1 MQMMQELEDPQV
13 VQTLADV
20 LASPVSTL
28 NPPAL
33 NTPGSL
39 LPPPAGEEPVDE
51 ELREVFLEETD
62 EVLEILHD
70 YLPRWSA
77 NPDNRSALS
86 ELRRAFHTL
95 KGSGR
100 MVRALV
106 LGELA
111 WAVENLLNRVL
122 ENSVEPG
129 ATVQQLIGDVLHLLP
144 ELVAE
149 YAANAQRQRNDVDQ
163 LAARAHALAKGD
175 EPVSDED
182 TQDVAALDPLL
193 LEIFR
198 KEAETHLGS
207 LNRFLDQAAEHVPLQ
222 ASDELQ
228 RALHTLKGS
237 ASMAGVLPIAEL
249 AAPLDQLA
257 REYKAHL
264 IALDLDE
271 VELLLEAEGLFRLGL
286 RQLKRDPLA
295 EIPGARGLT
304 ERARSQL
311 AERLANLLSTPNTGL
326 RIKRD
331 PQLINNFLAQGMDIL
346 LDAESLLQRWQ
357 QHPGERQELS
367 ALLDEL
373 TTLGEGAHLADLHP
387 VDELCE
393 ALLDLYGAVEESSL
407 AVSERFFHEA
417 QGAHEAL
424 INMLDELAA
433 GQEVSPQPLRIRALR
448 ELLDES
454 LDPSAMGLIRSDG
467 IRSLSIRELGS
478 ATEELERTL
487 PPAPVGASWPMKSL
501 RSSLKRRW
509 ISSKA
514 PVRPCSAGC
523 ATRTTPRRCRPCN
536 GICTPS
542 QAVHA
547 WLRSGRSAIWPMSWK
562 AFTRVWWT
570 VVMPSAIHWRCCS
583 NRAMS
588 DWRCTLNSCNST
600 SRWTIPVS

>member
-1 MQMMQELEDPQV
+1 MKCWRFF
-13 VQTLADV
+13 
-20 LASPVSTL
+20 ASICHAGRR
-28 NPPAL
+28 NPA
-33 NTPGSL
+33 
-39 LPPPAGEEPVDE
+39 
-51 ELREVFLEETD
+51 
-62 EVLEILHD
+62 
-70 YLPRWSA
+70 
-77 NPDNRSALS
+77 NRSALS

-111 WAVENLLNRVL
+111 WALENLLNRVL
-122 ENSVEPG
+122 EHSVEPG
-129 ATVQQLIGDVLHLLP
+129 ASVQQLLGDVLDLLP

-149 YAANAQRQRNDVDQ
+149 YAADAQRQRNDVDQ
-163 LAARAHALAKGD
+163 LAARAHALAKG
-175 EPVSDED
+175 ETPAADED
-182 TQDVAALDPLL
+182 TLDVAALDPLL

-198 KEAETHLGS
+198 KEAETHLSS
-207 LNRFLDQAAEHVPLQ
+207 LNRFLDQAAEHLPLQ

-249 AAPLDQLA
+249 ATPLDQLA

-271 VELLLEAEGLFRLGL
+271 VEVLLEAEGLFRLGL
-286 RQLKRDPLA
+286 RQLKSDPLA
-295 EIPGARGLT
+295 EIPGSRALI
-304 ERARSQL
+304 ERARALL
-311 AERLANLLSTPNTGL
+311 AERLQTLLNTPSSGL

-346 LDAESLLQRWQ
+346 LDAESLLRRWQ

-407 AVSERFFHEA
+407 AVSEAFFHEA
-417 QGAHEAL
+417 QSAHEAL

-433 GQEVSPQPLRIRALR
+433 GQEVSPRPERVRALHG
-448 ELLDES
+448 LLDQS

-467 IRSLSIRELGS
+467 SRTLSIRELGD
-478 ATEELERTL
+478 ATAELENTL
-487 PPAPVGASWPMKSL
+487 PPVGASLLAMDVNDGALSQD
-501 RSSLKRRW
+501 KRGAYESIASRLAPTRDRELDDEIVSIFLEEAVDILDSASQALQRW
-509 ISSKA
+509 LGEPQNA
-514 PVRPCSAGC
+514 CAAVVP
-523 ATRTTPRRCRPCN
+523 ATRSAHPQGWR
-536 GICTPS
+536 
-542 QAVHA
+542 AD
-547 WLRSGRSAIWPMSWK
+547 GRGR
-562 AFTRVWWT
+562 TGR
-570 VVMPSAIHWRCCS
+570 
-583 NRAMS
+583 
-588 DWRCTLNSCNST
+588 
-600 SRWTIPVS
+600 

>member
-1 MQMMQELEDPQV
+1 
-13 VQTLADV
+13 
-20 LASPVSTL
+20 
-28 NPPAL
+28 
-33 NTPGSL
+33 
-39 LPPPAGEEPVDE
+39 
-51 ELREVFLEETD
+51 
-62 EVLEILHD
+62 
-70 YLPRWSA
+70 
-77 NPDNRSALS
+77 
-86 ELRRAFHTL
+86 
-95 KGSGR
+95 GSGR

-122 ENSVEPG
+122 EHSVAPSP
-129 ATVQQLIGDVLHLLP
+129 AVQQLAGDALKLLP

-149 YAANAQRQRNDVDQ
+149 FAANAQRQRNDVDQ

-175 EPVSDED
+175 KPVSDED
-182 TQDVAALDPLL
+182 VQDVAALDPLL

-198 KEAETHLGS
+198 NEAETHLSS
-207 LNRFLDQAAEHVPLQ
+207 LNRFLDQAAEHIPLQ

-249 AAPLDQLA
+249 AASLDELA
-257 REYKAHL
+257 REYKAHR

-286 RQLKRDPLA
+286 RQLKSDPLA
-295 EIPGARGLT
+295 EIPD
-304 ERARSQL
+304 ARSLIERTQALL
-311 AERLANLLSTPNTGL
+311 AERLKSLLSTPNTKL

-407 AVSERFFHEA
+407 AVSDRFFHEA
-417 QGAHEAL
+417 QSAHEAL

-433 GQEVSPQPLRIRALR
+433 GQEVTAQPQRVRALR
-448 ELLDES
+448 GLLDES
-454 LDPSAMGLIRSDG
+454 LDPSSMGLIRSDG
-467 IRSLSIRELGS
+467 SRTLSIRELGS
-478 ATEELERTL
+478 ATAELEQSATQVELDDEIVSIFLEEAVDILESAGQALQRWLSDPDNGAPLSSLQRDLHTL
-487 PPAPVGASWPMKSL
+487 KGGARMAEVEPVGDLAHELESL
-501 RSSLKRRW
+501 YEGLVDRRY
-509 ISSKA
+509 SHSETLA
-514 PVRPCSAGC
+514 QLLQHSHDRLAAFLDQLQHNRPLGDPGELIQAIREFRQGNAGSAEVIEPAVSHDSAGHDPELLEIFLEEGFDIIENSG
-523 ATRTTPRRCRPCN
+523 AALLRW
-536 GICTPS
+536 
-542 QAVHA
+542 QAE
-547 WLRSGRSAIWPMSWK
+547 P
-562 AFTRVWWT
+562 
-570 VVMPSAIHWRCCS
+570 S
-583 NRAMS
+583 NRQEME
-588 DWRCTLNSCNST
+588 TLLRDLHT
-600 SRWTIPVS
+600 LKG